1 MQKRQSNEVEK
12 RQSKEVDLEVIDIAE
27 EEMNEVI
34 TRWGGKNEA
43 ELRAAIFCSFVDR

>member
-1 MQKRQSNEVEK
+1 MQK
-12 RQSKEVDLEVIDIAE
+12 RQSKEVDLEVIEIVE
-27 EEMNEVI
+27 EEMDEVI